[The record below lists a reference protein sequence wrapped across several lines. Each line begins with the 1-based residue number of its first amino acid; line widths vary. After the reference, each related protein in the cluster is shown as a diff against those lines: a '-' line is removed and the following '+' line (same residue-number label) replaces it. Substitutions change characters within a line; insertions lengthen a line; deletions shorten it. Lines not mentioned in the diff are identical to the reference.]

1 MSLRTYTAK
10 RDFKKTAEPRAKV
23 VRKKKST
30 PLMFV
35 VQEHHASHLHYDFRL
50 EWEGVLK
57 SWAVPKGPSL
67 DPKTKRLAV
76 EVEDHPL
83 DYGSFEGVI
92 PEKQYGAGEVYIWDT
107 GVWIPLKDP
116 KEGLKH
122 GHLEFELKGKRLKGR
137 WDLIRTKTPSRTPQW
152 LLMKKTDKY
161 IKAGHV
167 ATEIGSGH
175 EFEKTPKKK
184 SMQRVKLKARP
195 RRTHLEF
202 IEPMLAQLVD
212 GPPESGA
219 WLHETKFDGYRLQV
233 HLQDGDVKLYT
244 RSGQDWTDRFP
255 TLAAAFEKVDIKS
268 AIIDGE
274 AVVLDEK
281 GRSDFQKLQNA
292 LKAKDQ
298 RRLFFYAFDILHFDG
313 KSLVEKPLSDR
324 KDILKNVMKKT
335 PAVLRY
341 SEHVEG
347 QGQELFKQS
356 CKLAL
361 EGIVSK
367 RADSTYVSGRRGGW
381 MKSKCGHRQEFVIA
395 GFTEAGGAR
404 SDFGALL
411 LGVYEGKDQGKHL
424 RYVGRVG
431 TGFTEKSL
439 KDLGK
444 VLRDLETDK
453 PAFTVKTPKGRGL
466 HWVKPKKMAEVSF
479 SNWTED
485 QILRTPVFHGLRED
499 KNPLEIH
506 VEREVHVQKANKEKA
521 MSAGSKG
528 KKSEISKKT
537 KRAVTAKKGPS
548 VKSVA
553 GKSKKSESVQLGKN
567 QTLSNPQRVV
577 YPGDGMTKLDIAKYY
592 MGVSKAI
599 LAQVEGRP
607 LSLVRFPEGAAKGK
621 FFQKHIHGTVPE
633 HVEEVDIREKNEI
646 QKYMIVHSTEGLLDL
661 VQMGAFEL
669 HNWNCH
675 QEDVEHPDQFIID
688 LDPGPGVT
696 WNQIKESALEV
707 KDVLDHFKLKS
718 FLKTSGGKGLHIH
731 VPIAKLYTWDQIRNF
746 TKALA
751 QLMEDQ
757 YPNKYVS
764 TMSKKIRKNKI
775 FVDYLRNG
783 RGSTAV
789 TPYSLRAADQ
799 SAAALPIS
807 WSELKTLKS
816 ANQFTIDKAL
826 IYLKKRKV
834 DPWKG
839 YNTLQQKL
847 PKTG

>member
-1 MSLRTYTAK
+1 MSLRTYTEK

-23 VRKKKST
+23 VRKKKDT

-67 DPKTKRLAV
+67 DPGTKRLAV

-92 PEKQYGAGEVYIWDT
+92 PEKEYGGGEVYIWDT
-107 GVWIPLKDP
+107 GIWNPLKDP
-116 KEGLKH
+116 KEGLRH

-152 LLMKKTDKY
+152 LLIKKTDKY
-161 IKAGHV
+161 TVAGHT
-167 ATEIGSGH
+167 AEEIGTGH
-175 EFEKTPKKK
+175 EFKKVPKKK
-184 SMQRVKLKARP
+184 SMQRVKLKKSSQ
-195 RRTHLEF
+195 RTALKF

-212 GPPESGA
+212 GPPEGGT
-219 WLHETKFDGYRLQV
+219 WLHETKFDGYRIQAHINV
-233 HLQDGDVKLYT
+233 GDVRIYT

-255 TLAAAFEKVDIKS
+255 TLAAGFEKLNVKD
-268 AIIDGE
+268 AILDGE

-292 LKAKDQ
+292 LKAQDQ
-298 RRLFFYAFDILHFDG
+298 RSMFFYGFDILHFDG
-313 KSLVEKPLSDR
+313 KSLQDTPLIERKKILEKIMTKAP
-324 KDILKNVMKKT
+324 K
-335 PAVLRY
+335 VLRY
-341 SEHVEG
+341 SDHIEG
-347 QGQELFKQS
+347 QGHELFKQS

-367 RADSTYVSGRRGGW
+367 RADSTYTSGRRGGW
-381 MKSKCGHRQEFVIA
+381 LKSKCGHRQEFVIA
-395 GFTEAGGAR
+395 GFTDAGGAR

-411 LGVYEGKDQGKHL
+411 LGVYEGKDL

-431 TGFTEKSL
+431 TGFTEASL
-439 KDLGK
+439 KTLGK
-444 VLRDLETDK
+444 VLRDLETEK
-453 PAFTVKTPKGRGL
+453 TAFTVKTPKGRDL

-479 SNWTED
+479 SNWTNEK
-485 QILRTPVFHGLRED
+485 ILRTPVFHGLRED
-499 KNPLEIH
+499 KNPLEII
-506 VEREVHVQKANKEKA
+506 VEKEVHVPAAKNKTNRTGKVLASSKRKTEQKSKPLIKA
-521 MSAGSKG
+521 
-528 KKSEISKKT
+528 KT
-537 KRAVTAKKGPS
+537 NSG
-548 VKSVA
+548 
-553 GKSKKSESVQLGKN
+553 KKSESVLLGKN

-577 YPGDGMTKLDIAKYY
+577 YPDDGMTKLDIAKYY
-592 MGVSKAI
+592 MGVSKSM
-599 LAQVEGRP
+599 LAQLEGRP

-621 FFQKHIHGTVPE
+621 FFQKHIHGSVPE
-633 HVEEVDIREKNEI
+633 HVEEIDIQEKNEL
-646 QKYMIVHSTEGLLDL
+646 QKYMIVNSTEGLLDL

-675 QEDVEHPDQFIID
+675 QEDIEHPDQFIID

-707 KDVLDHFKLKS
+707 KEILEHFKLKS
-718 FLKTSGGKGLHIH
+718 FLKTSGGKGLHVH
-731 VPIAKLYTWDQIRNF
+731 VPIAKLYSWDQIRNF

-799 SAAALPIS
+799 SAAAMPLS
-807 WSELKTLKS
+807 WSELKTLKA

-826 IYLKKRKV
+826 VYLKKRKV

-839 YNTLQQKL
+839 YNALQQKL
-847 PKTG
+847 PKTS

>member
-1 MSLRTYTAK
+1 MSLRTYTEK

-23 VRKKKST
+23 VRKKKDT

-67 DPKTKRLAV
+67 DPGTKRLAV

-92 PEKQYGAGEVYIWDT
+92 PEKEYGGGEVYIWDT
-107 GVWIPLKDP
+107 GIWNPLKDP
-116 KEGLKH
+116 KEGLRH

-152 LLMKKTDKY
+152 LLIKKTDKY
-161 IKAGHV
+161 TVAGHT
-167 ATEIGSGH
+167 AEEIGTGH
-175 EFEKTPKKK
+175 EFKKVPKKK
-184 SMQRVKLKARP
+184 SMQRVKLKKSSQ
-195 RRTHLEF
+195 RTALKF

-212 GPPESGA
+212 GPPEGGT
-219 WLHETKFDGYRLQV
+219 WLHETKFDGYRIQA
-233 HLQDGDVKLYT
+233 HINDGDVRIYT

-255 TLAAAFEKVDIKS
+255 TLAAGFEKLNVKE
-268 AIIDGE
+268 AILDGE

-292 LKAKDQ
+292 LKAQDQ
-298 RRLFFYAFDILHFDG
+298 RSMFFYGFDILHFDG
-313 KSLVEKPLSDR
+313 KSLQDTPLIERKKILEKIMTKAP
-324 KDILKNVMKKT
+324 K
-335 PAVLRY
+335 VLRY
-341 SEHVEG
+341 SDHIEG
-347 QGQELFKQS
+347 QGHELFKQS

-367 RADSTYVSGRRGGW
+367 RADSTYTSGRRGGW
-381 MKSKCGHRQEFVIA
+381 LKSKCGHRQEFVIA
-395 GFTEAGGAR
+395 GFTDAGGAR

-411 LGVYEGKDQGKHL
+411 LGVYEGKDL

-431 TGFTEKSL
+431 TGFTEASL
-439 KDLGK
+439 KTLGK
-444 VLRDLETDK
+444 VLRDLETEK
-453 PAFTVKTPKGRGL
+453 TAFTVKTPKGRDL

-479 SNWTED
+479 SNWTNEK
-485 QILRTPVFHGLRED
+485 ILRTPVFHGLRED
-499 KNPLEIH
+499 KNPLEII
-506 VEREVHVQKANKEKA
+506 VEKEVHVPAAKNKTNRTGKVLASSKRKIEQKSKPLIKA
-521 MSAGSKG
+521 
-528 KKSEISKKT
+528 KT
-537 KRAVTAKKGPS
+537 NSG
-548 VKSVA
+548 
-553 GKSKKSESVQLGKN
+553 KKSESVLLGKN

-577 YPGDGMTKLDIAKYY
+577 YPDDGMTKLDIAKYY
-592 MGVSKAI
+592 MGVSKSM
-599 LAQVEGRP
+599 LAQLEGRP

-621 FFQKHIHGTVPE
+621 FFQKHIHGSVPE
-633 HVEEVDIREKNEI
+633 HVEEIDIQEKNEL
-646 QKYMIVHSTEGLLDL
+646 QKYMIVNSTEGLLDL

-675 QEDVEHPDQFIID
+675 QEDIEHPDQFIID

-707 KDVLDHFKLKS
+707 KEILEHFKLKS
-718 FLKTSGGKGLHIH
+718 FLKTSGGKGLHVH
-731 VPIAKLYTWDQIRNF
+731 VPIAKLYSWDQIRNF

-799 SAAALPIS
+799 SAAALPLS
-807 WSELKTLKS
+807 WSELKTLKA

-826 IYLKKRKV
+826 VYLKKRKV

-839 YNTLQQKL
+839 YNALQQKL
-847 PKTG
+847 PKTS